1 MKYTNSVNRDGEKS
15 LKGILEELY
24 SDLQDSES
32 KYESWNYDGHEA
44 DFGTTLRDL
53 TDSDYDKAI
62 KSIEMVIEEAKAE
75 ERKRCLEALPK
86 KREPLEYYL
95 KSRMQE
101 HIGFNQALT
110 VAEES
115 IKKLDQISQSIK
127 EK

>member
-1 MKYTNSVNRDGEKS
+1 MNSLNRDGDWEKRIGAKNFGNGYF
-15 LKGILEELY
+15 LYIDGEEV
-24 SDLQDSES
+24 
-32 KYESWNYDGHEA
+32 DGEFA
-44 DFGTTLRDL
+44 GDFEKNVIEFIRTL
-53 TDSDYDKAI
+53 
-62 KSIEMVIEEAKAE
+62 IEEAKAE

-127 EK
+127 ERE